1 MYVCISPYNYIPTT
15 MECQLSRNTDTPYFM
30 SMYVCMYVFNMVIV
44 YSGVE
49 MFKKTLDFGQ
59 AGDNVGILLR
69 GWSLLSCRKI
79 TLTYIHTYTYTHTT
93 LHCASLREERKTFA
107 IFFFV
112 FPLLTGLKRDDV
124 KRGQVMAAPN
134 TLKTYKKFQVR
145 K

>member
-1 MYVCISPYNYIPTT
+1 M
-15 MECQLSRNTDTPYFM
+15 
-30 SMYVCMYVFNMVIV
+30 
-44 YSGVE
+44 
-49 MFKKTLDFGQ
+49 
-59 AGDNVGILLR
+59 
-69 GWSLLSCRKI
+69 
-79 TLTYIHTYTYTHTT
+79 

-112 FPLLTGLKRDDV
+112 FPLLLTGLKRDDV